1 MNQKEMFKIET
12 SDRINLYGVKS
23 VASDN
28 KAVVVIVHGFA
39 EHLGRYDFLN
49 ENLLNSNFTVY
60 QFDNR
65 GHGKS
70 EGKIGHVNDFNDYIL
85 DTDMV
90 VEKALKENPNVP
102 LFMIGHSMG
111 GFIAFLYGLR
121 HYDKLSGQIL
131 SGAATDY
138 NPEIQG
144 LKGILIKLANLV
156 YPDLLIRNDLSA
168 LISRDESVV
177 SSYKSDHL
185 VFDRATARFYYQF
198 LIKGINF
205 LVADRHNYKCPCL
218 ILHGEQDRIINKSAS
233 EKLYHSVSSE
243 DKTLKIYKNL
253 YHEIFNEP
261 EKSQVI
267 SDVLKWIDTR
277 C

>member
-12 SDRINLYGVKS
+12 SDRIILYGVKS

-39 EHLGRYDFLN
+39 EHLGRYDFLT
-49 ENLLNSNFTVY
+49 ENLVNAKFTVY
-60 QFDNR
+60 RFDNR

-70 EGKIGHVNDFNDYIL
+70 EGQIGHVNDYNDYIL
-85 DTDMV
+85 DTDLV

-102 LFMIGHSMG
+102 VFMIGHSMG

-121 HYDKLSGQIL
+121 HNDKLSGQIL
-131 SGAATDY
+131 SGAATDH
-138 NPEIQG
+138 NPEVQG
-144 LKGILIKLANLV
+144 VKGVLIKIANLI
-156 YPDLLIRNDLSA
+156 YPGLLIRNDLSE

-177 SSYKSDHL
+177 SSYKAEHL

-198 LIKGINF
+198 LIEGTNY
-205 LVADRHNYKCPCL
+205 LVAESHNYKCPCL
-218 ILHGEQDRIINKSAS
+218 ILHGDQDRIISKSAS
-233 EKLYHSVSSE
+233 EKLFHRISSE
-243 DKTLKIYKNL
+243 DKTLKIYENL

-261 EKSQVI
+261 EKAQVI
-267 SDVLKWIDTR
+267 DDVIKWIDTR